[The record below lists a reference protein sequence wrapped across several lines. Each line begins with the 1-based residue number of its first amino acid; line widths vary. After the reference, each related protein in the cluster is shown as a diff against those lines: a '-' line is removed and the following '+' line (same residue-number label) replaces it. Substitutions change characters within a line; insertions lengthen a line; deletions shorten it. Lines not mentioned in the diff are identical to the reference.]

1 MWGSSVRFMHSSER
15 SHNNYITMNPK
26 KWQWILRR
34 KEKQTASS
42 TGRKCCLFLI
52 LYNTRFQIKNHP
64 ETFPDDRY
72 NQIQI
77 KKRFIHIC
85 TLIRQL
91 ADIPF
96 GLVPLALRH
105 QISLGLRLLNVSKN

>member
-1 MWGSSVRFMHSSER
+1 MDFAKKRKTDSVF
-15 SHNNYITMNPK
+15 NGK
-26 KWQWILRR
+26 
-34 KEKQTASS
+34 
-42 TGRKCCLFLI
+42 KCCLFLI